1 LVDVDV
7 VAVILVAVDI
17 GRLPEDGVCD
27 WEPTRLRNEFC
38 ISCDLV
44 VAFGNGTSAND
55 VCLTDALIGDVILEF
70 LKSF

>member
-7 VAVILVAVDI
+7 VAVIFVAVDI
-17 GRLPEDGVCD
+17 GRLPDDGVCD